1 MVHANRSLETC
12 VAKGFLT
19 CVAGADE
26 VALKG
31 GNQAILFVL
40 AVRTVK
46 LGFTASVGNDGG
58 FVSVVA
64 PHPLAVSLAHVSYT
78 GGMPYLTFS
87 QLLSAKHLILVCL
100 FWTL

>member
-12 VAKGFLT
+12 VAKGFLA

-26 VALKG
+26 VALKR
-31 GNQAILFVL
+31 GNQVILFVL
-40 AVRTVK
+40 AERTVK
-46 LGFTASVGNDGG
+46 LGFTASIGNNGG
-58 FVSVVA
+58 FVIVVA
-64 PHPLAVSLAHVSYT
+64 PHPLAVSLAHVSYAV
-78 GGMPYLTFS
+78 GIPYLSVS